1 MQFSLSSFWGAS
13 PMAAKVL
20 TGTPVSEVPA
30 EVVTDYERDVCQE
43 TADALGVV
51 IPDDENIVVL

>member
-1 MQFSLSSFWGAS
+1 
-13 PMAAKVL
+13 MAAKVL